1 MAGCL
6 NLSKNYSSDIA
17 ARAELLGL
25 SDPPEVSPVRVVT
38 REEFLQVQ
46 QKCLAEE
53 GFTTELD
60 PDGDGLAVTLA
71 DGQGKAYLLADYVCQ
86 GRYPLHEVYT
96 RDVTETQ
103 LRTYFE
109 WNTGELAT
117 CMAGLGYAVPDPP
130 SFEVFTATYE
140 AGRGSG
146 CRSTMCLMRCGW
158 TPSLMSMNTA
168 RSSPPTRRSMAT
180 SADSAQQ
187 PALPR
192 DRGGLGPAGGA
203 ELGQDV
209 GHVHAD
215 RFSADEQLLAD
226 LSVRAPLGNESQH
239 LLLARSQARRTVIHG
254 AAAPGRGS

>member
-1 MAGCL
+1 MRRIILGIALCAANIGCSSGGDL
-6 NLSKNYSSDIA
+6 TTDSLPLPGLSSDYDSQMA
-17 ARAELLGL
+17 DRAEMLGI

-71 DGQGKAYLLADYVCQ
+71 DGQGEAYFLADYVCQ

-96 RDVTETQ
+96 RDVTEAQ

-130 SFEVFTATYE
+130 SFEVFTAAYG
-140 AGRGSG
+140 AGRGMWMPFDDVPDELWMDTVTDVDEH
-146 CRSTMCLMRCGW
+146 CQVE
-158 TPSLMSMNTA
+158 PSDEA
-168 RSSPPTRRSMAT
+168 IF
-180 SADSAQQ
+180 
-187 PALPR
+187 
-192 DRGGLGPAGGA
+192 GA
-203 ELGQDV
+203 V
-209 GHVHAD
+209 G
-215 RFSADEQLLAD
+215 
-226 LSVRAPLGNESQH
+226 
-239 LLLARSQARRTVIHG
+239 
-254 AAAPGRGS
+254 